1 MNKIGQVNK
10 KNMKFLILLLDLGI
24 TELEIV

>member
-1 MNKIGQVNK
+1 MNKIGQVSK
-10 KNMKFLILLLDLGI
+10 KNMKFLILLLNLVI

>member
-1 MNKIGQVNK
+1 MNKIGQVSK
-10 KNMKFLILLLDLGI
+10 KNMKFLILLLNLGI